1 VVYALSVGRK
11 TKAFVLQ
18 ILIVEPEYL
27 IALEAERI
35 LQLFGGSEMTIA
47 MPRDYLAILKD
58 RSFDVVLIAS
68 KLVTTPEAEAA
79 LRGSAAGIVFS
90 TLRREELDGIAGWPG
105 VPVVS
110 KPFDDEELLNAIK
123 NAARGRTAFSSKM

>member
-1 VVYALSVGRK
+1 M
-11 TKAFVLQ
+11 Q

-105 VPVVS
+105 VPVVA